1 MANAQAAVA
10 YFKSRGVQVGSAD
23 IQAMPQYADF
33 IAGMAGQNYHGNIEA
48 PACTAWARQYAFDPL
63 RAK

>member
-1 MANAQAAVA
+1 
-10 YFKSRGVQVGSAD
+10 VQVGSAD